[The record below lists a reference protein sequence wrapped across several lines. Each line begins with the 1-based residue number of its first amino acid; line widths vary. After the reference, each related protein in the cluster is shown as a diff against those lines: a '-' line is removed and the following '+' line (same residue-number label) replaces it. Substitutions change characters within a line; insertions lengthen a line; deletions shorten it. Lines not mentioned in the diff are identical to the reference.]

1 MKETHKD
8 ISISRIRKARYVATN
23 PRGGTLEIG
32 EGDDGAFAPSELL
45 LAAIA
50 SCTGIDVDYIT
61 AKRAEADQLD
71 LRITAE
77 KIRDEHGNR
86 LVDIKLSFDVV
97 FPEGEGGDA
106 AREVLPSA
114 IQRSHERLCTVGRT
128 VEVGTPIAI
137 VEPSAHDATT
147 EAATDDSTDA

>member
-8 ISISRIRKARYVATN
+8 VSLTRTRKARFVATN
-23 PRGGTLEIG
+23 PRGGSIEIG
-32 EGDDGAFAPSELL
+32 EGDDDAFAPSELL

-86 LVDIKLSFDVV
+86 LVDIKLSFDVT

-114 IQRSHERLCTVGRT
+114 IERSHDRLCTVGRT
-128 VEVGTPIAI
+128 VEVATPIAV
-137 VEPSAHDATT
+137 VEPSEHDA
-147 EAATDDSTDA
+147 APAGDQGS